1 MAFLNGMG
9 LMPGEWTPQQAQV
22 PQPGWQDRMGGLL
35 SGDNALFNIGLG
47 ILANNNTKNTSQVL
61 GRGIQQGMQQ
71 TQSAKQLGLQNKRFE
86 AQDKRFERQD
96 KQFEAEEA
104 AHRDFD
110 LKFPQYKGLSRIDPK
125 TAIKLANQSLA
136 GNDVDPYFT
145 PIATSTGLGSFD
157 NRSGK
162 FVLVQDANGNPV
174 VKSTDSPEVRGAV
187 KGAESAATAAYK
199 PNTDIPGVVSTDL
212 QVAQRANPSLVNP
225 IPSNVPMING
235 KRTVPAQQMPT
246 DGFNTPY
253 PVTFGA
259 PGTTQ
264 TDRAEGVVNDQSI
277 QMRNPARPNMQ
288 GNYAPPVGGIAVPTP
303 EVQAAATE
311 MAKAKAE
318 ARFKAEQDLP
328 KSIASGELAIKQVDE
343 LLTHPGFA
351 TAVGASSKLDPR
363 NYFPGT
369 DAAGFKARFD
379 QSKGGTFLQGFES
392 LKGGG
397 AITAIEG
404 EKATQ
409 AIDRMSTA
417 TSEDEFKQAAEDYKA
432 AIRTGID
439 RAKAKAGG
447 GSIMPSDEKMP
458 QANVTKLPAKPSALT
473 LKKGVTYQTPKGNLR
488 WNGKAFED

>member
-9 LMPGEWTPQQAQV
+9 LMPGEWTPQQAQA
-22 PQPGWQDRMGGLL
+22 PQQGWQDRIGGLL
-35 SGDNALFNIGLG
+35 GGDNALFNIGLG

-86 AQDKRFERQD
+86 AQDKRFEREDKEYQRQQD
-96 KQFEAEEA
+96 AIQRFKMNNPTLADA
-104 AHRDFD
+104 VD
-110 LKFPQYKGLSRIDPK
+110 LDPK
-125 TAIKLANQSLA
+125 LAIKAAYPSLSANSA
-136 GNDVDPYFT
+136 DPYYTLQST
-145 PIATSTGLGSFD
+145 PQGI
-157 NRSGK
+157 GK
-162 FVLVQDANGNPV
+162 FNVRTGEFELLTGPDGKPII
-174 VKSTDSPEVRGAV
+174 KSSDSPQLQGEIELAKSKADG
-187 KGAESAATAAYK
+187 SYK
-199 PNTDIPGVVSTDL
+199 IDNSIPGVVQTVT
-212 QVAQRANPSLVNP
+212 QTAEQANPSLVNP
-225 IPSNVPMING
+225 IPPKVPMING

-246 DGFNTPY
+246 NGFNTPY

-259 PGTTQ
+259 PGTTP

-277 QMRNPARPNMQ
+277 QMRNPSRPNVQ
-288 GNYAPPVGGIAVPTP
+288 GNYVPPVGGIAVPTP
-303 EVQAAATE
+303 EAQAAATE
-311 MAKAKAE
+311 TAKAKAE
-318 ARFKAEQDLP
+318 AKFKAEQDLP

-343 LLTHPGFA
+343 LLKHPGFA
-351 TAVGASSKLDPR
+351 TAVGASSKFDPR

-417 TSEDEFKQAAEDYKA
+417 TSEEEFKQAAEDYKA

-447 GSIMPSDEKMP
+447 SAIMPSGEAMP
-458 QANVTKLPAKPSALT
+458 PRRRVYNRKT
-473 LKKGVTYQTPKGNLR
+473 
-488 WNGKAFED
+488 GKIE